1 VGDADDGHLLRR
13 AASGDE
19 AATADL
25 VRRYV
30 RRATLF
36 ARQLV
41 GDSDDASDDA
51 EDVVAEAF
59 VIALDRAAT
68 FRSGESVG
76 AWLYGIVR
84 RVAAKYRR
92 RASRRRW
99 LLERWRPEARRVDPA
114 QLAAARD
121 ALDRVAAIVSG
132 LPDMQRQCFGLVVYS
147 GLDITEVA
155 TMFDIAPSTVRQH
168 VHRAREA
175 IRARF
180 PDFSDFHA

>member
-13 AASGDE
+13 AASGDD
-19 AATADL
+19 AATGEI

-41 GDSDDASDDA
+41 GDADDA
-51 EDVVAEAF
+51 EDIVAEAF
-59 VIALDRAAT
+59 VIALDRASA
-68 FRSGESVG
+68 FRDGESAG
-76 AWLYGIVR
+76 PWLYGIVR

-92 RASRRRW
+92 RATRRRW
-99 LLERWRPEARRVDPA
+99 LLRAWRPAHAAAPDPA
-114 QLAAARD
+114 QLAAVRD
-121 ALDRVAAIVSG
+121 TLDRVAAVVRE
-132 LPDMQRQCFGLVVYS
+132 LPDMQRQCFDLVVQS
-147 GLDITEVA
+147 GLDIQEVA

-175 IRARF
+175 IRATF
-180 PDFSDFHA
+180 DA

>member
-13 AASGDE
+13 AAAGDD
-19 AATADL
+19 AATGEI

-41 GDSDDASDDA
+41 GDADDA
-51 EDVVAEAF
+51 EDIVAEAF
-59 VIALDRAAT
+59 VIALDRASA
-68 FRSGESVG
+68 FREGESLG
-76 AWLYGIVR
+76 PWLYGIVR

-92 RASRRRW
+92 RASRRRS
-99 LLERWRPEARRVDPA
+99 LLRLWRPERAQTDPE
-114 QLAAARD
+114 QLAVARD
-121 ALDRVAAIVSG
+121 AIERVDVIVNE
-132 LPDMQRQCFGLVVYS
+132 LPDMQRQCFDLVVQS
-147 GLDITEVA
+147 GLDIQEVA

-180 PDFSDFHA
+180 DA

>member
-13 AASGDE
+13 AASGDD

-30 RRATLF
+30 RRTTLF

-41 GDSDDASDDA
+41 GDSDDA

-68 FRSGESVG
+68 FRESESVG
-76 AWLYGIVR
+76 PWLYGIVR

-99 LLERWRPEARRVDPA
+99 LLKRWRPEARRADPA
-114 QLAAARD
+114 QLAADRD
-121 ALDRVAAIVSG
+121 ALDRVAAMVSG
-132 LPDMQRQCFGLVVYS
+132 LPDMQRQCFDLVVYS

-168 VHRAREA
+168 VHRARQA
-175 IRARF
+175 IRSRF
-180 PDFSDFHA
+180 PDVPDFHA

>member
-1 VGDADDGHLLRR
+1 MGDDHDARLLGR
-13 AASGDE
+13 AVSGDD
-19 AATADL
+19 AATTEI

-41 GDSDDASDDA
+41 GDPDDA

-59 VIALDRAAT
+59 VIALDRAST
-68 FRSGESVG
+68 FREGESLG
-76 AWLYGIVR
+76 PWLYGIVR
-84 RVAAKYRR
+84 RVSAKYRR

-99 LLERWRPEARRVDPA
+99 LLRAWRPESREADPGA
-114 QLAAARD
+114 IVAIRD
-121 ALDRVAAIVSG
+121 SLDRVAAIVQQ
-132 LPDMQRQCFGLVVYS
+132 LPAMQRQCFDLVVQS

-175 IRARF
+175 IRSRF
-180 PDFSDFHA
+180 QEFHA

>member
-1 VGDADDGHLLRR
+1 MGDTDDGPLLRR
-13 AASGDE
+13 AAAGDD
-19 AATADL
+19 AATTDL

-41 GDSDDASDDA
+41 GNSDDA

-68 FRSGESVG
+68 FRAGESVG
-76 AWLYGIVR
+76 PWLYGIVR
-84 RVAAKYRR
+84 RVATKYRR

-99 LLERWRPEARRVDPA
+99 LLNRWRPEASRADPA

-132 LPDMQRQCFGLVVYS
+132 LPDMQRQCFDLVVHS

-168 VHRAREA
+168 VHRARQA
-175 IRARF
+175 IRSRF
-180 PDFSDFHA
+180 PELHA

>member
-13 AASGDE
+13 AASGDD

-41 GDSDDASDDA
+41 GDSDDA

-99 LLERWRPEARRVDPA
+99 LLKRWRPEARRADPA
-114 QLAAARD
+114 QLAADRD
-121 ALDRVAAIVSG
+121 ALDRVAAMVSG
-132 LPDMQRQCFGLVVYS
+132 LPDMQRQCFDLVVYS

-168 VHRAREA
+168 VHRARQA
-175 IRARF
+175 IRSRF
-180 PDFSDFHA
+180 PDVPDFHA

>member
-13 AASGDE
+13 AASGDN
-19 AATADL
+19 AATTDL

-36 ARQLV
+36 ARHLV
-41 GDSDDASDDA
+41 GDSDDA

-99 LLERWRPEARRVDPA
+99 LLNRWRPETIRTDPG

-121 ALDRVAAIVSG
+121 TLDRVAEIVRE
-132 LPDMQRQCFGLVVYS
+132 LPDMQRQCFDLVVHS

-175 IRARF
+175 IRSRF
-180 PDFSDFHA
+180 PDFHA

>member
-1 VGDADDGHLLRR
+1 MGDADDGYLLRR
-13 AASGDE
+13 AVSGDD
-19 AATADL
+19 AATAEI

-41 GDSDDASDDA
+41 GDQDDA

-68 FRSGESVG
+68 FREGESLG
-76 AWLYGIVR
+76 PWLYGIVR

-99 LLERWRPEARRVDPA
+99 LLRAWRPVRTEISDPS
-114 QLAAARD
+114 QLVSVRD
-121 ALDRVAAIVSG
+121 TIDRVAAIVQE
-132 LPDMQRQCFGLVVYS
+132 LPAMQRQCFDLVVQG
-147 GLDITEVA
+147 GLDIQEVA

-168 VHRAREA
+168 VHRAREV
-175 IRARF
+175 IRSRF
-180 PDFSDFHA
+180 QDFHA